1 MVTIVN
7 MAFVAFVGLVL
18 FFLWCSRFP
27 RFPWCLIKSLFMIFF
42 PKAPIVGPF
51 GMIADISVVAPLQE
65 FFLRIAKTP
74 LNGIE
79 WNQN

>member
-1 MVTIVN
+1 
-7 MAFVAFVGLVL
+7 
-18 FFLWCSRFP
+18 
-27 RFPWCLIKSLFMIFF
+27 MIFF

>member
-1 MVTIVN
+1 
-7 MAFVAFVGLVL
+7 
-18 FFLWCSRFP
+18 
-27 RFPWCLIKSLFMIFF
+27 
-42 PKAPIVGPF
+42 
-51 GMIADISVVAPLQE
+51 MIADISVVAPLQE